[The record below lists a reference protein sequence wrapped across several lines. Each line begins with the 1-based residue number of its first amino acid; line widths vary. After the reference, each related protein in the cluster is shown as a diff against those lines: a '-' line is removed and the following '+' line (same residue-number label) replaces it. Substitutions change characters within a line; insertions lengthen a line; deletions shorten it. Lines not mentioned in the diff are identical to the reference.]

1 MKRGYQKVW
10 SRNFYYFRKTWLVTA
25 FWTVLEP
32 LMYLGTFGFGVGSFI
47 TQVNGMS
54 YVDFFFSGLLCSTAV
69 LVSYFEST
77 YTNYTKLIHQ
87 KLYSSWLL
95 TPLEANEI
103 ILGEI
108 LWGAT
113 KGFIGALGVLVVS
126 VVFGLVKSWMFVPAL
141 IIIAVLGFI
150 FSCVGMIFTSYAKN
164 YDSFI
169 FSTSGLLIP
178 MTLISGT
185 YFPIDSLPILL
196 KALTYL
202 FPLAHAVDIVRGLMM
217 GSFKLIYLLQFL
229 YLIAAAIL
237 LFKFAV
243 NRLEKKLIS

>member
-10 SRNFYYFRKTWLVTA
+10 GRNFYYFRKTWLVTA

-47 TQVNGMS
+47 NQVNGMA

-77 YTNYTKLIHQ
+77 YTNYTKLTHQ

-95 TPLEANEI
+95 TPLDAREI

-113 KGFIGALGVLVVS
+113 KGFIGALGVLLVS
-126 VVFGLVKSWMFVPAL
+126 ALFGLVRNWMFLPSLFV
-141 IIIAVLGFI
+141 IAVVGFI
-150 FSCVGMIFTSYAKN
+150 FACVGMLFTSYAKN

-185 YFPIDSLPILL
+185 YFPIDSLPVLL
-196 KALTYL
+196 KILTYAL
-202 FPLAHAVDIVRGLMM
+202 PLVHAVDIVRGLMM
-217 GSFKLIYLLQFL
+217 GSFKLIYLIQLA
-229 YLIAAAIL
+229 YLIGIAVF
-237 LFKFAV
+237 LFKFAAG
-243 NRLEKKLIS
+243 RLEKKLIS